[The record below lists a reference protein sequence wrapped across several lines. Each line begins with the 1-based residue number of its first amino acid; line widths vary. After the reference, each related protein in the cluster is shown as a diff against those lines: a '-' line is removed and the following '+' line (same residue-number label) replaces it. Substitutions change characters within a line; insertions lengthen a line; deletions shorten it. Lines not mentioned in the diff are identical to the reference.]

1 MNKYSSVHT
10 LKDGGVN
17 STVTAHILIS
27 HDWPSSTVQ
36 GNLPTVV
43 SSTHTRTSTLS
54 PTHTTGNW
62 QFSAEQY
69 HPGANHFPGYFPI
82 PPFWVRSWPAL
93 SAFVQPPSSSSIE
106 TSFDTLPGTQDARF
120 FCIRPVLY
128 IRWIY
133 RTALL
138 RTVPIMDALTLR
150 PVVSD
155 RVPRCVGLS
164 SLPLQPLRRG
174 YHVQGPRT

>member
-62 QFSAEQY
+62 QFSAEQH
-69 HPGANHFPGYFPI
+69 HPGANHFPGYFQSPL
-82 PPFWVRSWPAL
+82 FCSLLA
-93 SAFVQPPSSSSIE
+93 SSIRLC
-106 TSFDTLPGTQDARF
+106 TTAFILVYRDI
-120 FCIRPVLY
+120 IRHVTWYSRRSVLLY
-128 IRWIY
+128 SAGVIHSLDLSNGSLAHSANHGR
-133 RTALL
+133 AN
-138 RTVPIMDALTLR
+138 VAA
-150 PVVSD
+150 
-155 RVPRCVGLS
+155 CGL
-164 SLPLQPLRRG
+164 
-174 YHVQGPRT
+174 